1 MRQRQPERPR
11 GLLVDVWAVSQLV
24 EGLVDRKLEAAG
36 IDPYGW
42 GTLSVIGAFGPL
54 TPSDVALADRPPAHD
69 AARAPPLRSL
79 WIVRGIGVW
88 RVDPARRP
96 WREGRGRADLEALER
111 QLRAR
116 RPPCRRR
123 RELRRLREPPLRR
136 PPLTQEYPVARPT

>member
-96 WREGRGRADLEALER
+96 WREVVAAPISKLSNGSYALDVHRAAGDASYVACAN
-111 QLRAR
+111 LR
-116 RPPCRRR
+116 
-123 RELRRLREPPLRR
+123 
-136 PPLTQEYPVARPT
+136 